1 MRRRFKIAFVIL
13 LVVTIVWFVA
23 LYLHLNAYREARR
36 KGIDAL
42 LFVGP
47 FSISAIVIV
56 ASWISLAWKHRHQS
70 LERVSSRT
78 KRKSRVL
85 GVIAGVVLIIVL
97 VGIIQSFRM
106 FFATTETS
114 RRLAY
119 SLAVVTFVFIGY
131 FAALNIA
138 YHVFGVDLE
147 KHRVI
152 RRLNKILRI

>member
-56 ASWISLAWKHRHQS
+56 ASWITSVWKQFRHAK
-70 LERVSSRT
+70 E
-78 KRKSRVL
+78 
-85 GVIAGVVLIIVL
+85 G
-97 VGIIQSFRM
+97 
-106 FFATTETS
+106 
-114 RRLAY
+114 
-119 SLAVVTFVFIGY
+119 
-131 FAALNIA
+131 
-138 YHVFGVDLE
+138 
-147 KHRVI
+147 
-152 RRLNKILRI
+152 